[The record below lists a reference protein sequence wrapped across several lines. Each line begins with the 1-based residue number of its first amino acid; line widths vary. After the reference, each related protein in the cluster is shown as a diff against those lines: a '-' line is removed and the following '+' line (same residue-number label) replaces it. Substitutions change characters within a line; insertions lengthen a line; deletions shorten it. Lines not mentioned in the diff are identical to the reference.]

1 MQRYVK
7 KKKLMLIYINAKSY
21 IIKAYRI
28 LKQTIVEIFCFFRL
42 DKKLV
47 SLFYGT
53 KILHDSIGSNK
64 ILGKY
69 C

>member
-1 MQRYVK
+1 
-7 KKKLMLIYINAKSY
+7 MLIYINTKSY

-28 LKQTIVEIFCFFRL
+28 LKQTIVENFCFFRL
-42 DKKLV
+42 DKNLV
-47 SLFYGT
+47 SLLYGT
-53 KILHDSIGSNK
+53 KILYYSIGSDK